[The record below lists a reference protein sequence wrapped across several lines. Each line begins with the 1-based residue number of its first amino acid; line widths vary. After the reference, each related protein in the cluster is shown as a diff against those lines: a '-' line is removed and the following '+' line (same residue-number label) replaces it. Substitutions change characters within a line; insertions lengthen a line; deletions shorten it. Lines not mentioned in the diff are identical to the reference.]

1 MDTIK
6 GCLCL
11 SSQEGHTYEDIE
23 IGSLWRAYSSEPSCF
38 PSEIT
43 QDFESTDP
51 EPPLEVG
58 LYCWLLTAEAYA
70 EMNNNPFR
78 ELHDVWIVH
87 LGNQRDPLHQRAAT
101 TVDFYDVFGLI
112 KAYLE
117 MWYLPCIII
126 CWEDPEEITGLK
138 LLAIGSTAAVNWLLT
153 MLGNPEIMMEYF
165 RYGRLHFTSDS
176 RSAVATPKEQRTLP
190 PPPPNT
196 PDTPNRLVPHT
207 QLWIPPPEAARRASI
222 RLDFDRDSYLADES
236 ATSVEE
242 SDSDDYLLPM
252 QAHAL
257 VHY

>member
-11 SSQEGHTYEDIE
+11 SSQEEHTYEDIDL
-23 IGSLWRAYSSEPSCF
+23 GSLCRAYSSEPSRF

-58 LYCWLLTAEAYA
+58 LYCQLLTAEAYA

-78 ELHDVWIVH
+78 KLRDVWIVH
-87 LGNQRDPLHQRAAT
+87 LGNRRDPLHQRVAT
-101 TVDFYDVFGLI
+101 AVDFHNVFSLI

-117 MWYLPCIII
+117 TWYLPCIII

-138 LLAIGSTAAVNWLLT
+138 LLAIGSTAAVNWLST
-153 MLGNPEIMMEYF
+153 MLGNPEIMTEYF
-165 RYGRLHFTSDS
+165 RYGGLHFTSDS
-176 RSAVATPKEQRTLP
+176 CSTVVTPKEQCTLP

-196 PDTPNRLVPHT
+196 PDTPDRLVPHT
-207 QLWIPPPEAARRASI
+207 QLRIPPPKVA
-222 RLDFDRDSYLADES
+222 
-236 ATSVEE
+236 
-242 SDSDDYLLPM
+242 
-252 QAHAL
+252 
-257 VHY
+257 